1 MIVRISFLFI
11 LFFLFQFG
19 MAQSSIDSLI
29 IALEKEISNN
39 NIYTK
44 NKLEKIGDL
53 EEMLNDK
60 NLNIQNQY
68 FVISKIIEEYQYFSF
83 EKALFYAEK
92 NLLIA
97 EEINEKYK
105 IDESK
110 LKLSR
115 ILVDSGR
122 YKEALDFCASIAT
135 KNLENKWLNEYYF
148 IHKEAYSGLN
158 FYTMVKNSKSNY
170 AQLYETYKDSL
181 LNRLSDSS
189 LEILALKEK
198 KFRDNRELDKALD
211 INNKRLQLSREGRDY
226 SLITFERSLIY
237 QLKNDIANQKKFL
250 ILSAISDIRSS
261 IKDNASLT
269 ELAMILY
276 SENDIERAHEFI
288 SFSMEDA
295 KFYNSPLRFI
305 NISNVLPSITE
316 AYENRINEQKNTL
329 QRFVI
334 SISILSLILL
344 VVIIFVFIQNKKITI
359 ARNNLNDAN
368 FKLSKLN
375 SDLNLSNDNLSNLY
389 HLLSKSNDIKE
400 HYIAMFLN
408 LYSEYIDKLDI
419 YRKSVTKFII
429 TNKTNELLEL
439 ARSKSVIE
447 SELKLFYKNFD
458 ESFLHIY
465 PNFIN
470 QFNDLLRE
478 EERIILNSTD
488 EQLNTELRI
497 YALIRLGITNSSK
510 IAKILRYSVNTIYN
524 YRVKIKNSAINREDF
539 EDLVKKIE

>member
-1 MIVRISFLFI
+1 
-11 LFFLFQFG
+11 